1 LRLPRAGASPAPT
14 DGETGNVGVGATLAV
29 AQRRGCSMRGA
40 RKRLGQRGEELAAA
54 HLEERGYVVRER
66 NWRCPVG
73 EVDIV
78 AEEGG
83 CLVFVEVRTRRGR
96 KYGTP
101 EESVTPAKQAKL
113 VELAQTYLQEHS
125 WDGDWRIDVVAVE
138 MTSDGKLLRV
148 ELIKN
153 AVTDL

>member
-1 LRLPRAGASPAPT
+1 LQ
-14 DGETGNVGVGATLAV
+14 EW
-29 AQRRGCSMRGA
+29 
-40 RKRLGQRGEELAAA
+40 
-54 HLEERGYVVRER
+54 GYVVRER

-73 EVDIV
+73 EMDIV
-78 AEEGG
+78 AEDGD

-138 MTSDGKLLRV
+138 MTPGGKLLRV

-153 AVTDL
+153 AVWGMP

>member
-1 LRLPRAGASPAPT
+1 
-14 DGETGNVGVGATLAV
+14 
-29 AQRRGCSMRGA
+29 MKGA
-40 RKRLGQRGEELAAA
+40 RKKLGQRGEGLAAA

-78 AEEGG
+78 AEDGG

-96 KYGTP
+96 AYGTP

-113 VELAQTYLQEHS
+113 VEVAQTYLQEHD

-138 MTSDGKLLRV
+138 MTSGGRLLRV

-153 AVTDL
+153 AVWGMP

>member
-1 LRLPRAGASPAPT
+1 
-14 DGETGNVGVGATLAV
+14 
-29 AQRRGCSMRGA
+29 MMKGA
-40 RKRLGQRGEELAAA
+40 RKKLGQRGEGLAAA

-78 AEEGG
+78 AEDGG

-96 KYGTP
+96 AYGTP

-113 VELAQTYLQEHS
+113 VEVAQTYLQEHD

-138 MTSDGKLLRV
+138 MTSGGRLLRV

-153 AVTDL
+153 AVWGMP

>member
-1 LRLPRAGASPAPT
+1 
-14 DGETGNVGVGATLAV
+14 
-29 AQRRGCSMRGA
+29 MRGA
-40 RKRLGQRGEELAAA
+40 RKKLGQWGEELAAA
-54 HLEERGYVVRER
+54 RLEERGYVVHER
-66 NWRCPVG
+66 NWRCPAG
-73 EVDIV
+73 EIDIV
-78 AEEGG
+78 AEAGR

-113 VELAQTYLQEHS
+113 VELAQTYLQEHR

-138 MTSDGKLLRV
+138 MTSGGKLLRV

>member
-1 LRLPRAGASPAPT
+1 
-14 DGETGNVGVGATLAV
+14 
-29 AQRRGCSMRGA
+29 MRGA
-40 RKRLGQRGEELAAA
+40 RRKLGQRGEDLAAA
-54 HLEERGYVVRER
+54 QLEERGYIVRER
-66 NWRCPVG
+66 NWRCPAG
-73 EVDIV
+73 EMDIV
-78 AEEGG
+78 AEDGG

-101 EESVTPAKQAKL
+101 EESVTLAKQAKL
-113 VELAQTYLQEHS
+113 VEVAQTYLQEHG

-138 MTSDGKLLRV
+138 MTSGGKLLRV